1 MEKYFNMETFIM
13 VLAWLGSFAA
23 IMTIVLPLLKRDSR
37 SSRLHSIAMRREELS
52 RQQKERIEQTG
63 TARYQ
68 TSTRVGLM
76 KKILEK
82 LKLQNKI
89 ASTELKDKLQQAG
102 FRGQSA
108 MIVVVFSRL
117 ALPIGAIMFMIL
129 ILSSSK
135 AAGMPFIL
143 KDAIALVA
151 AGIAY
156 TIPGVLIANSIQKR
170 QQMLRR
176 SFPDAVD
183 LLLICV
189 EAGLSIEAAF
199 ARVTDEMADGE
210 PMIAEEIGLTSAE
223 LSFLPERK
231 QAYENLAKRT
241 GLDIAKQLSMALIQS
256 EKYGTPVAVALR
268 TVSQES
274 RDTRMSIAEKKAG
287 SLPAKLTVPMIAFF
301 LPVLFVVILGPAII
315 QVMFQFM

>member
-1 MEKYFNMETFIM
+1 MEKYFNLETLVMAI
-13 VLAWLGSFAA
+13 AWLGSFAA
-23 IMTIVLPLLKRDSR
+23 IMTITLPLLKKDYK

-52 RQQKERIEQTG
+52 RQQKERINNKG
-63 TARYQ
+63 ARYQ
-68 TSTRVGLM
+68 TSSRVSLM

-89 ASTELKDKLQQAG
+89 ASTELRDRLQQAG
-102 FRGQSA
+102 WRGQSS
-108 MIVVVFSRL
+108 MIVVVFARL
-117 ALPIGAIMFMIL
+117 TLPIGAIMFVTL
-129 ILSSSK
+129 VLSSSN
-135 AAGMPFIL
+135 ADGMSFTL
-143 KDAIALVA
+143 KVAISLVA

-156 TIPGVLIANSIQKR
+156 SLPGVLITNAVQNR
-170 QQMLRR
+170 QQILRR

-189 EAGLSIEAAF
+189 EAGLSVEAAF
-199 ARVTDEMADGE
+199 ARVTEEMAEGN
-210 PMIAEEIGLTSAE
+210 PIIAEEIGLTSAE
-223 LSFLPERK
+223 LSFLPERRV
-231 QAYENLAKRT
+231 AYENLSKRT
-241 GLDIAKQLSMALIQS
+241 GLDTAKQLGMTLIQS

-274 RDTRMSIAEKKAG
+274 RDSRMAIAEKKAG

-315 QVMFQFM
+315 QVISQLM